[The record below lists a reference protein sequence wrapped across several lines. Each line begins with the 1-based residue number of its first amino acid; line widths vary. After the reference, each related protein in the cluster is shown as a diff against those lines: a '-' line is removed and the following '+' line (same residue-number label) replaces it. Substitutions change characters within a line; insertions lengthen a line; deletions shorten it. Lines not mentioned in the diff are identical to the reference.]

1 MTRCRTDQP
10 KVLKAAL
17 SNPKVMRYRDQ
28 KPSGLDRHHRL
39 PDDVSGRA
47 AAGRATAGG
56 DRFKELK
63 AEGTRD
69 QPFST
74 SGRWKY
80 VTKDVGYV
88 GRRLLLIGLVCGA
101 GLGIAAVLLVLGFRW
116 WWCSLLGLA
125 LVVLIDR
132 LGKGGRRLDPFTWV
146 KGADGECQV
155 SRTLHDLEAF
165 GYRTIDHVDIGR
177 GDVDHVVVGPTG
189 VFAVET
195 KNWPGRVDVRDG
207 VLYRNGHRDDACLR
221 QAIRGAIA
229 IRERAGL
236 RWVEAIVAC
245 VNANVQA
252 EPVRSKA
259 VTVVSSH
266 RLNGTISD
274 RRMGLDTEEIE
285 RIAASLSRS
294 VQRSRSVPNAVRAI
308 AVRPSVPSSNGTG

>member
-1 MTRCRTDQP
+1 
-10 KVLKAAL
+10 
-17 SNPKVMRYRDQ
+17 
-28 KPSGLDRHHRL
+28 
-39 PDDVSGRA
+39 GRA

-125 LVVLIDR
+125 LVGLIDR

-177 GDVDHVVVGPTG
+177 GDVDHVVIGPTG

-195 KNWPGRVDVRDG
+195 KNWSGRVTSANG
-207 VLYRNGHRDDACLR
+207 ILLRNGRPADAGGR
-221 QAIRGAIA
+221 QAVRGAIA
-229 IRERAGL
+229 IRERANA
-236 RWVEAIVAC
+236 RWVEAILVC
-245 VNANVQA
+245 PNAEVVA
-252 EPVRSKA
+252 EPIDLGNVL
-259 VTVVSSH
+259 VVGGA
-266 RLNGTISD
+266 RLNALISD
-274 RRMGLDTEEIE
+274 RPSRMTHAQVSK
-285 RIAASLSRS
+285 IAALL
-294 VQRSRSVPNAVRAI
+294 RA
-308 AVRPSVPSSNGTG
+308 P